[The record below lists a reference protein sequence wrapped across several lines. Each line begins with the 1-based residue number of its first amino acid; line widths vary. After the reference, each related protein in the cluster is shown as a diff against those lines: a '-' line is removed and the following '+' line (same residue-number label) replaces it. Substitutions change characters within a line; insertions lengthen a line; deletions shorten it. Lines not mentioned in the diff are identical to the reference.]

1 MKLFVSSGLSYFEIE
16 TFHALYLEN
25 GNLVTCIIHGLGK
38 GFSPAGAQKAKE
50 LCQEVRM
57 KGNILIEYSYFSADC
72 IAGIWGQTGRKIESS
87 TQKNIYFDI
96 KEKIRKGLSKST
108 NLLKN
113 FWENLVM
120 RALCEWFCDFE
131 SLLGI

>member
-50 LCQEVRM
+50 LCQKGRM

-72 IAGIWGQTGRKIESS
+72 IVAILGPEVKR
-87 TQKNIYFDI
+87 D
-96 KEKIRKGLSKST
+96 EK
-108 NLLKN
+108 
-113 FWENLVM
+113 
-120 RALCEWFCDFE
+120 
-131 SLLGI
+131 